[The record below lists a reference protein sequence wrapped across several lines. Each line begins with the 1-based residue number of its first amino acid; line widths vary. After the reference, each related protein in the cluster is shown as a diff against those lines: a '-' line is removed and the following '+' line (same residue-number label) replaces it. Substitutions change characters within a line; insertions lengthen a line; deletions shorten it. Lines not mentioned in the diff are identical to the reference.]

1 MKDLVAILKK
11 GFESNEIKV
20 EYADVFEEFLEE
32 TGELEIFYG
41 DISYCIY
48 VYPAQEQ
55 LPGLI
60 TFETTPANLEPLF
73 LMLKKEIN
81 DSVYTLE
88 KFGETNENELYMRVT
103 FEKKRFN
110 VYTGKIEGSK
120 PDYGV
125 F

>member
-1 MKDLVAILKK
+1 MKDLVAVLKNV
-11 GFESNEIKV
+11 FESNEIKV
-20 EYADVFEEFLEE
+20 EYADVIEEFMEE
-32 TGELEIFYG
+32 TGELEICYNNL
-41 DISYCIY
+41 SYCVY

-60 TFETTPANLEPLF
+60 NFEITPKNLEPLF
-73 LMLKKEIN
+73 LMLKKEII

-88 KFGETNENELYMRVT
+88 KFGETNEKELYMRLSL
-103 FEKKRFN
+103 EKKRFN
-110 VYTGKIEGSK
+110 VYTEKIESSK